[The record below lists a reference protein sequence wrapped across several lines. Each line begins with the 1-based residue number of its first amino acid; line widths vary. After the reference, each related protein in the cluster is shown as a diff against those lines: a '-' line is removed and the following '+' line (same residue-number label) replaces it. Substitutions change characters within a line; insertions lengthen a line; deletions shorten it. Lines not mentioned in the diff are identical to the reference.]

1 MNRFAISS
9 LLITVAGTAIV
20 SAQTTNVGGSRTEYT
35 NVQGGNGWNYGYY
48 NRSADGDATYSGTE
62 FAPMSVSGGGFALG
76 GNPPWTSIADSV
88 GGHPNGVNSGAEHW
102 IIRRY
107 TVTAADVGGAVDLKW
122 HISKSNPN
130 CGDGV
135 TGYVYHNGTQ
145 IDLSSIAF
153 NDAAGTLKSVSIP
166 TVSIGDTID
175 LMVSPNAGND
185 GCDGTNF
192 WMDLN
197 RRNTYS
203 GITTTLVAN
212 SVTDFGQN
220 TNGWTYG
227 MYDITAN
234 GLPNPGEFIGFSPT
248 AWTGSKWDINPAASG
263 PWTEITPTGGHPN
276 GTNSGGSEH
285 WVSRRY
291 TVQPG
296 ENGDLLLEWDLG
308 KGGAGGTG
316 TSAHILYNGV
326 EISSTGVRGDD
337 TIGWTASLAL
347 ADTNVGDTIEIAL
360 APTGESVE
368 LGINNDRNDGSDGSS
383 FGLRVY
389 MVPEP
394 GSTAVL
400 LGALAVMGLRR
411 RRA

>member
-1 MNRFAISS
+1 MNRLTVST
-9 LLITVAGTAIV
+9 LLLSTAGTMVV
-20 SAQTTNVGGSRTEYT
+20 SAQTTNVGNSRLEYT

-48 NRSADGDATYSGTE
+48 NRSVDGDATYSGAE
-62 FAPMSVSGGGFALG
+62 FTAMPVSGGGFALG
-76 GNPPWTSIADSV
+76 GFPPWTSISDAL
-88 GGHPNGVNSGAEHW
+88 GGHPNGINSGAEHW
-102 IIRRY
+102 VIRRY

-122 HISKSNPN
+122 FIGKSNPN

-145 IDLSSIAF
+145 VDSSAIAF
-153 NDAAGTLKSVSIP
+153 DNSTGTLKSVSIP
-166 TVSIGDTID
+166 TVGLGDTID
-175 LMVSPNAGND
+175 LMVAPNAAND
-185 GCDGTNF
+185 FCDGTNF

-227 MYDITAN
+227 LYDITAN
-234 GLPNPGEFIGFSPT
+234 GLPGPGEFIPFSPT
-248 AWTGSKWDINPAASG
+248 SWNGSYWDLATPAA
-263 PWTEITPTGGHPN
+263 PWTEIGAGGGHPN
-276 GTNSGGSEH
+276 GTNNGSEH
-285 WVSRRY
+285 WATRRY

-296 ENGDLLLEWDLG
+296 ENGDLLLEWDIS
-308 KGGAGGTG
+308 KGNPSGGGT
-316 TSAHILYNGV
+316 SVHILYNGV

-347 ADTNVGDTIEIAL
+347 PDTNVGDTIDIAL
-360 APTGESVE
+360 APTGLEVE
-368 LGINNDRNDGSDGSS
+368 LGLNNNRDDGADGSN
-383 FGLRVY
+383 FAMRIY

-394 GSTAVL
+394 SSSLVL
-400 LGALAVMGLRR
+400 LSSLALLSARR
-411 RRA
+411 RRP